1 MLPSIA
7 PIRALP
13 PYRRN
18 PITWVAF
25 VELLSFGVLNAG
37 LGAALPFLR
46 DAEHFSYLGGVL
58 HQVAFSVGGG
68 LAGMLTARARHMP
81 GRPWTIRGG
90 LLGAAVAWLGVGYG
104 DQLAI
109 TASAAFLVS
118 LLATAALI
126 RLWAVLA
133 DVHGPRRAVA
143 MAEGEVWVS
152 LGGIISPLL
161 IAAMAGTAF
170 GWRSA
175 FVLAALLVAATV
187 LFTLR
192 VPIPPP
198 VARTPR
204 ESGTDRSSRR
214 RVPPLLVVVFA
225 IVALEFALTFW
236 LASYL
241 ADDVGLNRQL
251 AVTMVSGLYAANLLG
266 RVLASRL
273 AQRFRVEPVLAG
285 ALVVVLL
292 GLPLLLTAQSA
303 VTAALGLAVAGAGI
317 AATFPLT
324 SALHVAT
331 SQHGA
336 DAAMGQVLAI
346 ASVGQMCRP
355 ARRRRARPGIES
367 ADRADRT
374 RRVHPPGRGRIALAS
389 LADELAAKHY
399 FTHIWPIRIGSTR
412 RRLDISD
419 PRRGECVDDRVCS
432 GDHRSVIHDE
442 MVDLTPQG

>member
-104 DQLAI
+104 DRLAI

-198 VARTPR
+198 VARTPP
-204 ESGTDRSSRR
+204 ESGTDRSNRR
-214 RVPPLLVVVFA
+214 RFPPLLVVVFA

-285 ALVVVLL
+285 ALAVVLL
-292 GLPLLLTAQSA
+292 GLPILLTAQNA
-303 VTAALGLAVAGAGI
+303 VTAELGLAIAGVGI

-331 SQHGA
+331 SRHGA

-346 ASVGQMCRP
+346 ASVGQMCGP
-355 ARRRRARPGIES
+355 LVVAVLAQVS
-367 ADRADRT
+367 NL
-374 RRVHPPGRGRIALAS
+374 RVGLIALVGFT
-389 LADELAAKHY
+389 LLAAGALRWQVSR
-399 FTHIWPIRIGSTR
+399 TS
-412 RRLDISD
+412 
-419 PRRGECVDDRVCS
+419 
-432 GDHRSVIHDE
+432 
-442 MVDLTPQG
+442 

>member
-104 DQLAI
+104 DRLAI

-198 VARTPR
+198 VARTPP

-214 RVPPLLVVVFA
+214 RFPPLLVVVFA

-285 ALVVVLL
+285 ALAVVLL
-292 GLPLLLTAQSA
+292 GLPILLTAQNV
-303 VTAALGLAVAGAGI
+303 VTAELGLAIAGVGI

-331 SQHGA
+331 SRHGA

-346 ASVGQMCRP
+346 ASVGQMCGP
-355 ARRRRARPGIES
+355 IVVAVLAQVS
-367 ADRADRT
+367 NL
-374 RRVHPPGRGRIALAS
+374 RVGLIALVG
-389 LADELAAKHY
+389 
-399 FTHIWPIRIGSTR
+399 FTLVAVGALRWQVSRTS
-412 RRLDISD
+412 
-419 PRRGECVDDRVCS
+419 
-432 GDHRSVIHDE
+432 
-442 MVDLTPQG
+442 

>member
-1 MLPSIA
+1 
-7 PIRALP
+7 
-13 PYRRN
+13 
-18 PITWVAF
+18 
-25 VELLSFGVLNAG
+25 
-37 LGAALPFLR
+37 
-46 DAEHFSYLGGVL
+46 
-58 HQVAFSVGGG
+58 
-68 LAGMLTARARHMP
+68 MP

-104 DQLAI
+104 DRLAI

-198 VARTPR
+198 VARTPP

-214 RVPPLLVVVFA
+214 RFPPLLVVVFA

-285 ALVVVLL
+285 ALAVVLL
-292 GLPLLLTAQSA
+292 GLPILLTAQNA
-303 VTAALGLAVAGAGI
+303 VTAELGLAIAGVGI

-331 SQHGA
+331 SRHGA

-346 ASVGQMCRP
+346 ASVGQMCGP
-355 ARRRRARPGIES
+355 LVVAVLAQVS
-367 ADRADRT
+367 NL
-374 RRVHPPGRGRIALAS
+374 RVGLIALVGFT
-389 LADELAAKHY
+389 LLAAGALRWQVSR
-399 FTHIWPIRIGSTR
+399 TS
-412 RRLDISD
+412 
-419 PRRGECVDDRVCS
+419 
-432 GDHRSVIHDE
+432 
-442 MVDLTPQG
+442 

>member
-1 MLPSIA
+1 MRADIA
-7 PIRALP
+7 PGRTLP
-13 PYRRN
+13 AYRRE

-25 VELLSFGVLNAG
+25 VELMSFGVLNAG

-46 DAEHFSYLGGVL
+46 DAEHISYLAGAL
-58 HQVAFSVGGG
+58 HQVAFAIGGG
-68 LAGMLTARARHMP
+68 LAGILTARVQRMP
-81 GRPWTIRGG
+81 GRSWAIRGG
-90 LLGAAVAWLGVGYG
+90 LLGAAVAWIAVGYG
-104 DQLAI
+104 DRLAI

-133 DVHGPRRAVA
+133 DVHGSRRAVA

-170 GWRSA
+170 GWRFA

-198 VARTPR
+198 VAHTSP
-204 ESGTDRSSRR
+204 ESRTDRSSRR
-214 RVPPLLVVVFA
+214 RFPPLLVVVFA

-241 ADDVGLNRQL
+241 ADDVGLSRQL

-266 RVLASRL
+266 RVLASRF
-273 AQRFRVEPVLAG
+273 AHRFRVELVLAG
-285 ALVVVLL
+285 ALAVVLL
-292 GLPLLLTAQSA
+292 GLPILLTAQNA
-303 VTAALGLAVAGAGI
+303 VTAELGLAIAGIGI

-331 SQHGA
+331 SRHGA

-346 ASVGQMCRP
+346 ASVGQMCGP
-355 ARRRRARPGIES
+355 LIVAVLAQVS
-367 ADRADRT
+367 NL
-374 RRVHPPGRGRIALAS
+374 RVGLIALVGFT
-389 LADELAAKHY
+389 LLAAGALR
-399 FTHIWPIRIGSTR
+399 WQVTR
-412 RRLDISD
+412 TS
-419 PRRGECVDDRVCS
+419 
-432 GDHRSVIHDE
+432 
-442 MVDLTPQG
+442 

>member
-104 DQLAI
+104 DRLAI

-198 VARTPR
+198 VARTPP

-214 RVPPLLVVVFA
+214 RFPPLLVVVFA

-236 LASYL
+236 LDSYL

-273 AQRFRVEPVLAG
+273 AQRFQVEPVLAG
-285 ALVVVLL
+285 ALAVVLL
-292 GLPLLLTAQSA
+292 GLPILLTAQNA
-303 VTAALGLAVAGAGI
+303 LTAELGLAIAGVGI

-331 SQHGA
+331 SRHGA

-346 ASVGQMCRP
+346 ASVGQMCGP
-355 ARRRRARPGIES
+355 VVVAVLAQVS
-367 ADRADRT
+367 NL
-374 RRVHPPGRGRIALAS
+374 RVGLIPLVGFTL
-389 LADELAAKHY
+389 LAAGALRWQVSR
-399 FTHIWPIRIGSTR
+399 TS
-412 RRLDISD
+412 
-419 PRRGECVDDRVCS
+419 
-432 GDHRSVIHDE
+432 
-442 MVDLTPQG
+442 

>member
-104 DQLAI
+104 DRLAI

-198 VARTPR
+198 VARTPP

-214 RVPPLLVVVFA
+214 RFPPLLVVVFA

-273 AQRFRVEPVLAG
+273 AQRFQVEPVLAG
-285 ALVVVLL
+285 ALAVVLL
-292 GLPLLLTAQSA
+292 GLPILLTAQNA
-303 VTAALGLAVAGAGI
+303 VTAELGLAIAGVGI

-331 SQHGA
+331 SRYGA

-346 ASVGQMCRP
+346 ASVGQMCGP
-355 ARRRRARPGIES
+355 LVVAVLAQVS
-367 ADRADRT
+367 NL
-374 RRVHPPGRGRIALAS
+374 RVGLIALVGFT
-389 LADELAAKHY
+389 LLAAGALRWQVSR
-399 FTHIWPIRIGSTR
+399 TS
-412 RRLDISD
+412 
-419 PRRGECVDDRVCS
+419 
-432 GDHRSVIHDE
+432 
-442 MVDLTPQG
+442 

>member
-104 DQLAI
+104 DRLAI

-198 VARTPR
+198 VARTPP

-214 RVPPLLVVVFA
+214 RFPPLLVVVFA

-285 ALVVVLL
+285 ALAVVLL
-292 GLPLLLTAQSA
+292 GLPILLTAQNA
-303 VTAALGLAVAGAGI
+303 VTAELGLAIAGVGI

-331 SQHGA
+331 SRHGA

-346 ASVGQMCRP
+346 ASVGQMCGP
-355 ARRRRARPGIES
+355 LVVAVLAQVS
-367 ADRADRT
+367 NL
-374 RRVHPPGRGRIALAS
+374 RVGLIALVGFT
-389 LADELAAKHY
+389 LLAAGALRWQVSR
-399 FTHIWPIRIGSTR
+399 TN
-412 RRLDISD
+412 
-419 PRRGECVDDRVCS
+419 
-432 GDHRSVIHDE
+432 
-442 MVDLTPQG
+442 

>member
-1 MLPSIA
+1 MLPSTA
-7 PIRALP
+7 PVRALP

-187 LFTLR
+187 LFTFR

-285 ALVVVLL
+285 ALAVVLL
-292 GLPLLLTAQSA
+292 GLPILLTAQNA
-303 VTAALGLAVAGAGI
+303 LTAELGLAIAGVGI

-346 ASVGQMCRP
+346 ASVGQMCGP
-355 ARRRRARPGIES
+355 LVVAVLAQVS
-367 ADRADRT
+367 NL
-374 RRVHPPGRGRIALAS
+374 RVGLIALVGFT
-389 LADELAAKHY
+389 LLAAGALRCQVSR
-399 FTHIWPIRIGSTR
+399 TN
-412 RRLDISD
+412 
-419 PRRGECVDDRVCS
+419 
-432 GDHRSVIHDE
+432 
-442 MVDLTPQG
+442 

>member
-1 MLPSIA
+1 MLPSSA
-7 PIRALP
+7 PVRALP

-104 DQLAI
+104 DRLAI

-198 VARTPR
+198 VARTPP

-214 RVPPLLVVVFA
+214 RFPPLLVVVFA

-285 ALVVVLL
+285 ALAVVLL
-292 GLPLLLTAQSA
+292 GLPILLTAQNA
-303 VTAALGLAVAGAGI
+303 VTAELGLAIAGVGI

-331 SQHGA
+331 SRHGA

-346 ASVGQMCRP
+346 ASVGQMCGP
-355 ARRRRARPGIES
+355 VVVAVLAQVS
-367 ADRADRT
+367 NL
-374 RRVHPPGRGRIALAS
+374 RVGLIPLVGFTL
-389 LADELAAKHY
+389 LAAGALRWQVSR
-399 FTHIWPIRIGSTR
+399 TS
-412 RRLDISD
+412 
-419 PRRGECVDDRVCS
+419 
-432 GDHRSVIHDE
+432 
-442 MVDLTPQG
+442 

>member
-104 DQLAI
+104 DRLAI

-198 VARTPR
+198 VARTPP

-214 RVPPLLVVVFA
+214 RFPPLLVVVFA

-285 ALVVVLL
+285 ALAVVLL
-292 GLPLLLTAQSA
+292 GLPILLTAQNA
-303 VTAALGLAVAGAGI
+303 VTAEVGLAIAGVGI

-331 SQHGA
+331 SRHGA

-346 ASVGQMCRP
+346 ASVGQMCGP
-355 ARRRRARPGIES
+355 LVVAVLAQVS
-367 ADRADRT
+367 NL
-374 RRVHPPGRGRIALAS
+374 RVGLIALVGFT
-389 LADELAAKHY
+389 LLAAGGLRWQVSR
-399 FTHIWPIRIGSTR
+399 TS
-412 RRLDISD
+412 
-419 PRRGECVDDRVCS
+419 
-432 GDHRSVIHDE
+432 
-442 MVDLTPQG
+442 

>member
-1 MLPSIA
+1 MLPSTA

-104 DQLAI
+104 DRLAI

-198 VARTPR
+198 VARTPP

-214 RVPPLLVVVFA
+214 RFPPLLVVVFA

-285 ALVVVLL
+285 ALAVVLL
-292 GLPLLLTAQSA
+292 GLPILLTAQNA
-303 VTAALGLAVAGAGI
+303 VTAEVGLAIAGVGI

-331 SQHGA
+331 SRHGA

-346 ASVGQMCRP
+346 ASVGQMCGP
-355 ARRRRARPGIES
+355 LVVAVLAQVS
-367 ADRADRT
+367 NL
-374 RRVHPPGRGRIALAS
+374 RVGLIALVGFT
-389 LADELAAKHY
+389 LLAAGALRWQVSR
-399 FTHIWPIRIGSTR
+399 TS
-412 RRLDISD
+412 
-419 PRRGECVDDRVCS
+419 
-432 GDHRSVIHDE
+432 
-442 MVDLTPQG
+442 

>member
-81 GRPWTIRGG
+81 GRPWAIRGG

-104 DQLAI
+104 DRLAI

-198 VARTPR
+198 VARTPP

-214 RVPPLLVVVFA
+214 RFPPLLVVVFA

-285 ALVVVLL
+285 ALAVVLL
-292 GLPLLLTAQSA
+292 GLPILLTAQNA
-303 VTAALGLAVAGAGI
+303 VTAEVGLAIAGVGI

-331 SQHGA
+331 SRHGA

-346 ASVGQMCRP
+346 ASVGQMCGP
-355 ARRRRARPGIES
+355 LVVAVLAQVS
-367 ADRADRT
+367 NL
-374 RRVHPPGRGRIALAS
+374 RVGLIALVGFT
-389 LADELAAKHY
+389 LLAAGALRWQVSR
-399 FTHIWPIRIGSTR
+399 TS
-412 RRLDISD
+412 
-419 PRRGECVDDRVCS
+419 
-432 GDHRSVIHDE
+432 
-442 MVDLTPQG
+442 

>member
-7 PIRALP
+7 PIRVLP

-104 DQLAI
+104 DRLAI

-198 VARTPR
+198 VARTPP
-204 ESGTDRSSRR
+204 ESGTDRSSRGR
-214 RVPPLLVVVFA
+214 FPPLLVVVFA

-285 ALVVVLL
+285 ALAVVLL
-292 GLPLLLTAQSA
+292 GLPILLTAQNA
-303 VTAALGLAVAGAGI
+303 VTAEVGLAIAGVGI

-331 SQHGA
+331 SRHGA

-346 ASVGQMCRP
+346 ASVGQMCGP
-355 ARRRRARPGIES
+355 LVVAVLAQVS
-367 ADRADRT
+367 NL
-374 RRVHPPGRGRIALAS
+374 RVGLIALVGFT
-389 LADELAAKHY
+389 LLAAGGLRWQVSR
-399 FTHIWPIRIGSTR
+399 TS
-412 RRLDISD
+412 
-419 PRRGECVDDRVCS
+419 
-432 GDHRSVIHDE
+432 
-442 MVDLTPQG
+442 

>member
-104 DQLAI
+104 DRLAI

-161 IAAMAGTAF
+161 LAAMAGTAF

-198 VARTPR
+198 VARTPP

-214 RVPPLLVVVFA
+214 RFPPLLVVVFA

-285 ALVVVLL
+285 ALAVVLL
-292 GLPLLLTAQSA
+292 GLPILLTAQNA
-303 VTAALGLAVAGAGI
+303 VTAELGLAIAGVGI

-331 SQHGA
+331 SRHGA

-346 ASVGQMCRP
+346 ASVGQMCGP
-355 ARRRRARPGIES
+355 LVVAVLAQVS
-367 ADRADRT
+367 NL
-374 RRVHPPGRGRIALAS
+374 RVGLIALVGFT
-389 LADELAAKHY
+389 LLAAGALRWQVSR
-399 FTHIWPIRIGSTR
+399 TS
-412 RRLDISD
+412 
-419 PRRGECVDDRVCS
+419 
-432 GDHRSVIHDE
+432 
-442 MVDLTPQG
+442 

>member
-104 DQLAI
+104 DRLAI

-198 VARTPR
+198 VARTPP

-214 RVPPLLVVVFA
+214 RFPPLLVVVFA

-285 ALVVVLL
+285 ALAVVLL
-292 GLPLLLTAQSA
+292 GLPILLTAQNA
-303 VTAALGLAVAGAGI
+303 VTAEVGLAIAGVGI

-331 SQHGA
+331 SRHGA

-346 ASVGQMCRP
+346 ASVGQMCGP
-355 ARRRRARPGIES
+355 LVVAVLAQVS
-367 ADRADRT
+367 NL
-374 RRVHPPGRGRIALAS
+374 RVGLIALVGFT
-389 LADELAAKHY
+389 LLAAGALR
-399 FTHIWPIRIGSTR
+399 WQVSRAS
-412 RRLDISD
+412 
-419 PRRGECVDDRVCS
+419 
-432 GDHRSVIHDE
+432 
-442 MVDLTPQG
+442 

>member
-104 DQLAI
+104 DRLAI

-198 VARTPR
+198 VARTPP

-214 RVPPLLVVVFA
+214 RFPPLLVVVFA

-285 ALVVVLL
+285 ALAVVLL
-292 GLPLLLTAQSA
+292 GLPILLTAQNA
-303 VTAALGLAVAGAGI
+303 LTAELGLAIAGVGI

-331 SQHGA
+331 SRHGA

-346 ASVGQMCRP
+346 ASVGQMCGP
-355 ARRRRARPGIES
+355 VVVAVLAQVS
-367 ADRADRT
+367 NL
-374 RRVHPPGRGRIALAS
+374 RVGLIPLVGFTL
-389 LADELAAKHY
+389 LAAGALRWQVSR
-399 FTHIWPIRIGSTR
+399 TS
-412 RRLDISD
+412 
-419 PRRGECVDDRVCS
+419 
-432 GDHRSVIHDE
+432 
-442 MVDLTPQG
+442 

>member
-1 MLPSIA
+1 MLPSSA
-7 PIRALP
+7 PVRALP

-104 DQLAI
+104 DRLAI

-198 VARTPR
+198 VARTPP

-214 RVPPLLVVVFA
+214 RFPPLLVVVFA

-285 ALVVVLL
+285 ALAVVLL
-292 GLPLLLTAQSA
+292 GLPILLTAQNA
-303 VTAALGLAVAGAGI
+303 VTAELGLAIAGVGI

-331 SQHGA
+331 SRYGA

-346 ASVGQMCRP
+346 ASVGQMCGP
-355 ARRRRARPGIES
+355 IVVAVIAQVS
-367 ADRADRT
+367 NL
-374 RRVHPPGRGRIALAS
+374 RVGLIALVGFTLVAVGALRWQ
-389 LADELAAKHY
+389 LAQ
-399 FTHIWPIRIGSTR
+399 TR
-412 RRLDISD
+412 
-419 PRRGECVDDRVCS
+419 
-432 GDHRSVIHDE
+432 
-442 MVDLTPQG
+442 

>member
-1 MLPSIA
+1 MLPSTA

-292 GLPLLLTAQSA
+292 GLPLLLTAQNA
-303 VTAALGLAVAGAGI
+303 LTAELGLAIAGVGI

-346 ASVGQMCRP
+346 ASVGQMCGPIVVAVLAQVSNLRI
-355 ARRRRARPGIES
+355 GL
-367 ADRADRT
+367 
-374 RRVHPPGRGRIALAS
+374 IALVGFT
-389 LADELAAKHY
+389 LLAAGALRWQVSR
-399 FTHIWPIRIGSTR
+399 TS
-412 RRLDISD
+412 
-419 PRRGECVDDRVCS
+419 
-432 GDHRSVIHDE
+432 
-442 MVDLTPQG
+442 

>member
-68 LAGMLTARARHMP
+68 LAGMLTARVRHMP

-104 DQLAI
+104 DRLAI

-198 VARTPR
+198 VARTPP

-214 RVPPLLVVVFA
+214 RFPPLLVVVFA

-285 ALVVVLL
+285 ALAVVLL
-292 GLPLLLTAQSA
+292 GLPILLTAQNA
-303 VTAALGLAVAGAGI
+303 VTAEVGLAIAGVGI

-331 SQHGA
+331 SRHGA

-346 ASVGQMCRP
+346 ASVGQMCGP
-355 ARRRRARPGIES
+355 LVVAVLAQVS
-367 ADRADRT
+367 NL
-374 RRVHPPGRGRIALAS
+374 RVGLIALVGFT
-389 LADELAAKHY
+389 LLAAGALRWQVSR
-399 FTHIWPIRIGSTR
+399 TN
-412 RRLDISD
+412 
-419 PRRGECVDDRVCS
+419 
-432 GDHRSVIHDE
+432 
-442 MVDLTPQG
+442 

>member
-104 DQLAI
+104 DRLAI

-198 VARTPR
+198 VARTPP

-214 RVPPLLVVVFA
+214 RFPPLLVVVFA

-285 ALVVVLL
+285 ALAVVLL
-292 GLPLLLTAQSA
+292 GLPILLTAQNA
-303 VTAALGLAVAGAGI
+303 VTAELGLAIAGVGI

-331 SQHGA
+331 SRYGA

-346 ASVGQMCRP
+346 ASVGQMCGP
-355 ARRRRARPGIES
+355 LVVAVLAQVS
-367 ADRADRT
+367 NL
-374 RRVHPPGRGRIALAS
+374 RVGLIALVGFT
-389 LADELAAKHY
+389 LLAAGALRWQVSR
-399 FTHIWPIRIGSTR
+399 TS
-412 RRLDISD
+412 
-419 PRRGECVDDRVCS
+419 
-432 GDHRSVIHDE
+432 
-442 MVDLTPQG
+442 

>member
-1 MLPSIA
+1 M
-7 PIRALP
+7 
-13 PYRRN
+13 
-18 PITWVAF
+18 AF

-46 DAEHFSYLGGVL
+46 DAEHISYLGGVL
-58 HQVAFSVGGG
+58 HQVAFSIGGG
-68 LAGMLTARARHMP
+68 LAGMLTARARRMP

-161 IAAMAGTAF
+161 IAAMAGTAL

-175 FVLAALLVAATV
+175 FVLGAVIVAA
-187 LFTLR
+187 R
-192 VPIPPP
+192 CCSPWVPIPPP
-198 VARTPR
+198 MPAPPPKSIRTARA
-204 ESGTDRSSRR
+204 GRR
-214 RVPPLLVVVFA
+214 FPPLLVVVFA
-225 IVALEFALTFW
+225 IVALEFALSFW

-251 AVTMVSGLYAANLLG
+251 AVTMVSGLYLANLLG

-273 AQRFRVEPVLAG
+273 AHRFRAELVLAG

-292 GLPLLLTAQSA
+292 GLPILLTAQNAVWRPSA
-303 VTAALGLAVAGAGI
+303 
-317 AATFPLT
+317 
-324 SALHVAT
+324 
-331 SQHGA
+331 
-336 DAAMGQVLAI
+336 
-346 ASVGQMCRP
+346 
-355 ARRRRARPGIES
+355 
-367 ADRADRT
+367 
-374 RRVHPPGRGRIALAS
+374 
-389 LADELAAKHY
+389 
-399 FTHIWPIRIGSTR
+399 WPS
-412 RRLDISD
+412 
-419 PRRGECVDDRVCS
+419 PE
-432 GDHRSVIHDE
+432 
-442 MVDLTPQG
+442 

>member
-104 DQLAI
+104 DRLAI

-198 VARTPR
+198 VARTPP

-214 RVPPLLVVVFA
+214 RFPPLLVVVFA

-241 ADDVGLNRQL
+241 ADDVDLNRQL

-285 ALVVVLL
+285 ALAVVLL
-292 GLPLLLTAQSA
+292 GLPILLTAQNA
-303 VTAALGLAVAGAGI
+303 VTAELGLAIAGVGI

-331 SQHGA
+331 SRHGA

-346 ASVGQMCRP
+346 ASVGQMCGP
-355 ARRRRARPGIES
+355 LVVAVLAQVS
-367 ADRADRT
+367 NL
-374 RRVHPPGRGRIALAS
+374 RVGLIALVGFT
-389 LADELAAKHY
+389 LLAAGALRWQVSR
-399 FTHIWPIRIGSTR
+399 TS
-412 RRLDISD
+412 
-419 PRRGECVDDRVCS
+419 
-432 GDHRSVIHDE
+432 
-442 MVDLTPQG
+442 

>member
-1 MLPSIA
+1 MLPSSA
-7 PIRALP
+7 PVRALP

-104 DQLAI
+104 DRLAI

-198 VARTPR
+198 VARTPP

-214 RVPPLLVVVFA
+214 RFPPLLVVVFA

-273 AQRFRVEPVLAG
+273 AQRFQVEPVLAG
-285 ALVVVLL
+285 ALAVVLL
-292 GLPLLLTAQSA
+292 GLPILLTAQNA
-303 VTAALGLAVAGAGI
+303 VTAELGLAIAGVGI

-331 SQHGA
+331 SRHGA

-346 ASVGQMCRP
+346 ASVGQMCGP
-355 ARRRRARPGIES
+355 IVVAVIAQVS
-367 ADRADRT
+367 NL
-374 RRVHPPGRGRIALAS
+374 RVGLIALVG
-389 LADELAAKHY
+389 
-399 FTHIWPIRIGSTR
+399 FTLVAVGALRWQVLRTS
-412 RRLDISD
+412 
-419 PRRGECVDDRVCS
+419 
-432 GDHRSVIHDE
+432 
-442 MVDLTPQG
+442 

>member
-104 DQLAI
+104 DRLAI

-198 VARTPR
+198 VARTPP
-204 ESGTDRSSRR
+204 ESGTDRSNRR
-214 RVPPLLVVVFA
+214 RFPPLLVVVFA

-285 ALVVVLL
+285 ALAVVLL
-292 GLPLLLTAQSA
+292 GLPILLTAQNA
-303 VTAALGLAVAGAGI
+303 VTAELGLAIAGVGI

-331 SQHGA
+331 SRYGA

-346 ASVGQMCRP
+346 ASVGQMCGP
-355 ARRRRARPGIES
+355 IVVAVLAQVS
-367 ADRADRT
+367 NL
-374 RRVHPPGRGRIALAS
+374 RVGLIALVG
-389 LADELAAKHY
+389 
-399 FTHIWPIRIGSTR
+399 FTLVAVGALRWQVLRTS
-412 RRLDISD
+412 
-419 PRRGECVDDRVCS
+419 
-432 GDHRSVIHDE
+432 
-442 MVDLTPQG
+442 

>member
-1 MLPSIA
+1 MLPSTA

-104 DQLAI
+104 DRLAI
-109 TASAAFLVS
+109 TASAALLVS

-161 IAAMAGTAF
+161 IAAMAGTAL

-175 FVLAALLVAATV
+175 FVLGALLVASTV
-187 LFTLR
+187 LFTAR

-198 VARTPR
+198 VPR
-204 ESGTDRSSRR
+204 SATDFDPDRPGGGRR
-214 RVPPLLVVVFA
+214 IPPLLVVVFA
-225 IVALEFALTFW
+225 IVALEFALSFW

-241 ADDVGLNRQL
+241 ADDVGLSRKL
-251 AVTMVSGLYAANLLG
+251 ALAMVSGLYVANLLG

-273 AQRFRVEPVLAG
+273 AHRHSAELLLAG

-292 GLPLLLTAQSA
+292 GLPILLTAQNA
-303 VTAALGLAVAGAGI
+303 VTAEVGLAIAGVGI

-324 SALHVAT
+324 SALHIAT
-331 SQHGA
+331 SRHGA
-336 DAAMGQVLAI
+336 DTAMSQVLAV
-346 ASVGQMCRP
+346 ASVGQMFGPVVVAALAQVSSLRI
-355 ARRRRARPGIES
+355 GL
-367 ADRADRT
+367 
-374 RRVHPPGRGRIALAS
+374 IALVGFT
-389 LADELAAKHY
+389 LLAAGALR
-399 FTHIWPIRIGSTR
+399 WQVSRAS
-412 RRLDISD
+412 
-419 PRRGECVDDRVCS
+419 
-432 GDHRSVIHDE
+432 
-442 MVDLTPQG
+442 

>member
-1 MLPSIA
+1 MLPSTA

-68 LAGMLTARARHMP
+68 LAGMLTARARHLP

-104 DQLAI
+104 DRLAI

-161 IAAMAGTAF
+161 IAAMAGTAL

-187 LFTLR
+187 LLTLR

-198 VARTPR
+198 VAPTPP
-204 ESGTDRSSRR
+204 ESGADRSSAL

-241 ADDVGLNRQL
+241 ADDVGLNRRL

-285 ALVVVLL
+285 ALAVVLL
-292 GLPLLLTAQSA
+292 GLPILLTAHSA
-303 VTAALGLAVAGAGI
+303 LTAELGLAIAGVGI

-331 SQHGA
+331 SRHGA

-346 ASVGQMCRP
+346 ASVGQMCGP
-355 ARRRRARPGIES
+355 IVVAVIAQVS
-367 ADRADRT
+367 NL
-374 RRVHPPGRGRIALAS
+374 RVGLIALVGFT
-389 LADELAAKHY
+389 LLAAGALR
-399 FTHIWPIRIGSTR
+399 WQVTR
-412 RRLDISD
+412 AS
-419 PRRGECVDDRVCS
+419 
-432 GDHRSVIHDE
+432 
-442 MVDLTPQG
+442 

>member
-7 PIRALP
+7 PIRVLP

-104 DQLAI
+104 DRLAI

-175 FVLAALLVAATV
+175 FVLAPLLVAATV

-198 VARTPR
+198 VARTPP

-214 RVPPLLVVVFA
+214 RFPPLLVVVFA

-285 ALVVVLL
+285 ALAVVLL
-292 GLPLLLTAQSA
+292 GLPILLTAQNA
-303 VTAALGLAVAGAGI
+303 VTAEVGLAIAGVGI

-331 SQHGA
+331 SRHGA

-346 ASVGQMCRP
+346 ASVGQMCGP
-355 ARRRRARPGIES
+355 LVVAVLAQVS
-367 ADRADRT
+367 NL
-374 RRVHPPGRGRIALAS
+374 RVGLIALVGFT
-389 LADELAAKHY
+389 LLAAGGLRWQVSR
-399 FTHIWPIRIGSTR
+399 TS
-412 RRLDISD
+412 
-419 PRRGECVDDRVCS
+419 
-432 GDHRSVIHDE
+432 
-442 MVDLTPQG
+442 

>member
-104 DQLAI
+104 DRLAI

-198 VARTPR
+198 VARTPP

-214 RVPPLLVVVFA
+214 RFPPLLVVVFA

-285 ALVVVLL
+285 ALAVVLL
-292 GLPLLLTAQSA
+292 GLPILLTAQNA
-303 VTAALGLAVAGAGI
+303 VTAELGLAIAGVGI

-331 SQHGA
+331 SRHGA

-346 ASVGQMCRP
+346 ASVGQMCGP
-355 ARRRRARPGIES
+355 IVVAVIAQVS
-367 ADRADRT
+367 NL
-374 RRVHPPGRGRIALAS
+374 RVGLIALVG
-389 LADELAAKHY
+389 
-399 FTHIWPIRIGSTR
+399 FTLVAVGALRWQVSRTS
-412 RRLDISD
+412 
-419 PRRGECVDDRVCS
+419 
-432 GDHRSVIHDE
+432 
-442 MVDLTPQG
+442 

>member
-104 DQLAI
+104 DRLAI

-198 VARTPR
+198 VARTPP

-214 RVPPLLVVVFA
+214 RFPPLLVVVFA

-273 AQRFRVEPVLAG
+273 AQRFQVEPVLAG
-285 ALVVVLL
+285 ALAVVLL
-292 GLPLLLTAQSA
+292 GLPILLTAQNA
-303 VTAALGLAVAGAGI
+303 VTAELGLAIAGVGI

-331 SQHGA
+331 SRHGA

-346 ASVGQMCRP
+346 ASVGQMCGP
-355 ARRRRARPGIES
+355 VVVAVLAQVS
-367 ADRADRT
+367 NL
-374 RRVHPPGRGRIALAS
+374 RVGLIPLVGFTL
-389 LADELAAKHY
+389 LAAGALRWQVSR
-399 FTHIWPIRIGSTR
+399 TS
-412 RRLDISD
+412 
-419 PRRGECVDDRVCS
+419 
-432 GDHRSVIHDE
+432 
-442 MVDLTPQG
+442 

>member
-7 PIRALP
+7 PIRVLP

-81 GRPWTIRGG
+81 GRPWAIRGG

-104 DQLAI
+104 DRLAI

-198 VARTPR
+198 VARTPP

-214 RVPPLLVVVFA
+214 RFPPLLVVVFA

-285 ALVVVLL
+285 ALAVVLL
-292 GLPLLLTAQSA
+292 GLPILLTAQNA
-303 VTAALGLAVAGAGI
+303 VTAEVGLAIAGVGI

-331 SQHGA
+331 SRHGA

-346 ASVGQMCRP
+346 ASVGQMCGP
-355 ARRRRARPGIES
+355 LVVAVLAQVS
-367 ADRADRT
+367 NL
-374 RRVHPPGRGRIALAS
+374 RVGLIALVGFTLLAS
-389 LADELAAKHY
+389 GALRWQVSR
-399 FTHIWPIRIGSTR
+399 TS
-412 RRLDISD
+412 
-419 PRRGECVDDRVCS
+419 
-432 GDHRSVIHDE
+432 
-442 MVDLTPQG
+442 

>member
-81 GRPWTIRGG
+81 GRPWAIRGG

-104 DQLAI
+104 DRLAI

-198 VARTPR
+198 VARTPP

-214 RVPPLLVVVFA
+214 RFPPLLVVVFA

-251 AVTMVSGLYAANLLG
+251 AVTMVSGLYAANLVG

-285 ALVVVLL
+285 ALAVVLL
-292 GLPLLLTAQSA
+292 GLPILLTAQNA
-303 VTAALGLAVAGAGI
+303 VTAELGLAIAGVGI

-331 SQHGA
+331 SRHGA

-346 ASVGQMCRP
+346 ASVGQMCGP
-355 ARRRRARPGIES
+355 IVVAVIAQVS
-367 ADRADRT
+367 NL
-374 RRVHPPGRGRIALAS
+374 RVGLIALVG
-389 LADELAAKHY
+389 
-399 FTHIWPIRIGSTR
+399 FTLVAVGALRWQVSRTS
-412 RRLDISD
+412 
-419 PRRGECVDDRVCS
+419 
-432 GDHRSVIHDE
+432 
-442 MVDLTPQG
+442 

>member
-170 GWRSA
+170 GWRSG
-175 FVLAALLVAATV
+175 FVLAGLLVTATV

-204 ESGTDRSSRR
+204 ESGTDRSRR
-214 RVPPLLVVVFA
+214 RLPPLLVVIFA

-285 ALVVVLL
+285 ALAVVLL
-292 GLPLLLTAQSA
+292 GLPILLTAQNA
-303 VTAALGLAVAGAGI
+303 LTAELGLAIAGVGI

-346 ASVGQMCRP
+346 ASVGQMCGP
-355 ARRRRARPGIES
+355 IVVAVLAQVS
-367 ADRADRT
+367 NL
-374 RRVHPPGRGRIALAS
+374 RVGLIALVGFT
-389 LADELAAKHY
+389 LLAAGALRWQVSR
-399 FTHIWPIRIGSTR
+399 TN
-412 RRLDISD
+412 
-419 PRRGECVDDRVCS
+419 
-432 GDHRSVIHDE
+432 
-442 MVDLTPQG
+442 

>member
-104 DQLAI
+104 DRLAI

-198 VARTPR
+198 VARTPP

-214 RVPPLLVVVFA
+214 RFPPLLVVVFA

-241 ADDVGLNRQL
+241 SDDVGLNRQL

-285 ALVVVLL
+285 ALAVVLL
-292 GLPLLLTAQSA
+292 GLPILLTAQNA
-303 VTAALGLAVAGAGI
+303 VTAELGLAIAGLGI

-331 SQHGA
+331 SRHGA

-346 ASVGQMCRP
+346 ASVGQMCGP
-355 ARRRRARPGIES
+355 LVVAVLAQVS
-367 ADRADRT
+367 NL
-374 RRVHPPGRGRIALAS
+374 RVGLIALVGFT
-389 LADELAAKHY
+389 LLAAGALRWQVSR
-399 FTHIWPIRIGSTR
+399 TS
-412 RRLDISD
+412 
-419 PRRGECVDDRVCS
+419 
-432 GDHRSVIHDE
+432 
-442 MVDLTPQG
+442 